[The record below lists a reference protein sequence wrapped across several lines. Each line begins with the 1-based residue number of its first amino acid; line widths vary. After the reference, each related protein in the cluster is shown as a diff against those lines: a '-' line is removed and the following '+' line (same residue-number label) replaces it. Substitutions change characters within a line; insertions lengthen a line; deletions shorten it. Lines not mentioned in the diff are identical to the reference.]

1 MNRKP
6 IPYEGNPDK
15 RIIQL
20 RLLKGEITEADL
32 AGYLAAL
39 PDVSHNAE
47 EIVVDLES
55 EQEME
60 EP

>member
-1 MNRKP
+1 MNKKT

-32 AGYLAAL
+32 TDYLAAL
-39 PDVSHNAE
+39 PDVSQNAE
-47 EIVVDLES
+47 EIVVDLEKEL
-55 EQEME
+55 EQE

>member
-1 MNRKP
+1 VNKKT

-32 AGYLAAL
+32 TDYLAAL
-39 PDVSHNAE
+39 PDTSSNAE
-47 EIVVDLES
+47 EIVIDLEKEP
-55 EQEME
+55 EQE